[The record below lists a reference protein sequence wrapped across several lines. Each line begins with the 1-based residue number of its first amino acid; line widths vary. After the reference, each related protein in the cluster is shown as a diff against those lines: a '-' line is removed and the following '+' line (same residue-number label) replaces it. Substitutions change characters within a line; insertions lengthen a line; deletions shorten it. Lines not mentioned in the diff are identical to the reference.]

1 MPPRMDGSW
10 PAPRPTSSDI
20 AEPDVPLLGAMPE
33 YLGKS
38 VLAEL
43 EIPVPPGELAMTL
56 SEARK
61 IAGRIGYPVVIKAD
75 RRCSATRA
83 MWAAAIVG
91 IDGQHALSA
100 AWERLKQN
108 VEAARPKLELDG
120 VLIETMAAPGIEM
133 MVGGRRDP
141 PGARSLWSASAAS
154 GSRRWATCG

>member
-1 MPPRMDGSW
+1 
-10 PAPRPTSSDI
+10 
-20 AEPDVPLLGAMPE
+20 
-33 YLGKS
+33 
-38 VLAEL
+38 
-43 EIPVPPGELAMTL
+43 MTL

-61 IAGRIGYPVVIKAD
+61 IAGRIGYPVVIKA
-75 RRCSATRA
+75 RSALLGHKSDVGV
-83 MWAAAIVG
+83 IVG